1 MRELCSYR
9 LPHPATSLVMT
20 PDCRRLAVIQND
32 GWDKAFKTFTFLI
45 ILSLLFINGS
55 TKYIDARREKDR
67 GETEWP
73 ACRMKM
79 LWSYALLLLV
89 LGVMLVIWTAGSY
102 HTFVCTSLVKVSVA
116 EVQGRLED
124 DLAEGHVAMSK
135 ATRHSDGEPSRGFST
150 NVSELSTVYRH
161 SFRTNTPLEDHQLVL
176 NSPYF
181 RPRLHVVT
189 SLVTKYLIEPEELC
203 EGPEGSPLL
212 LIFIPSVVT
221 NVNMRRAIRA
231 GWGRAAKGEWP
242 GTRHL
247 PPVKILFVFGRSG
260 HVDEHAILWQ
270 EKEVWGDVLFAD
282 FTDTY
287 RNLTVKVLTSLHY
300 AATRC
305 PATDFVLKVDE
316 DTFVNVPYLL
326 EFLRYHRKELSGR
339 MVGYAINRPVSVRL
353 GKWRVA
359 AEAYP
364 LPIFPKYLF
373 GHSYLI
379 HNSIVSDL
387 VNLSQY
393 MPFVPVEDATVTGI
407 LARALNVSRLHSS
420 LFAFGKRGHTCAIVK
435 NTKVTM
441 TLVTEASHR
450 LIWQAVESATCSY
463 TLLNPDRLEERTAE
477 GLPEDRKTLDDDSG
491 PDRGVNL
498 IQEVGHLDK
507 EDDEEVI

>member
-1 MRELCSYR
+1 MRDLIFKKELVVLLPLLLYR
-9 LPHPATSLVMT
+9 QPA
-20 PDCRRLAVIQND
+20 
-32 GWDKAFKTFTFLI
+32 
-45 ILSLLFINGS
+45 
-55 TKYIDARREKDR
+55 
-67 GETEWP
+67 

-181 RPRLHVVT
+181 RPRLRVVT
-189 SLVTKYLIEPEELC
+189 PLVTKYLIEPEELC
-203 EGPEGSPLL
+203 KGPEGSPLL
-212 LIFIPSVVT
+212 LIFIPSIVT

-260 HVDEHAILWQ
+260 DVDEHAILWQ

-287 RNLTVKVLTSLHY
+287 RNLTVKVLTSLHF

-305 PATDFVLKVDE
+305 PTTDFVLKVGKYTKAVIVVVWNFGIGNGSRESHKSILWYIKEEETNSMLDARE
-316 DTFVNVPYLL
+316 TELSCL
-326 EFLRYHRKELSGR
+326 EFVQ
-339 MVGYAINRPVSVRL
+339 MFFQN
-353 GKWRVA
+353 
-359 AEAYP
+359 
-364 LPIFPKYLF
+364 LP
-373 GHSYLI
+373 
-379 HNSIVSDL
+379 
-387 VNLSQY
+387 
-393 MPFVPVEDATVTGI
+393 M
-407 LARALNVSRLHSS
+407 
-420 LFAFGKRGHTCAIVK
+420 
-435 NTKVTM
+435 
-441 TLVTEASHR
+441 
-450 LIWQAVESATCSY
+450 
-463 TLLNPDRLEERTAE
+463 LEC
-477 GLPEDRKTLDDDSG
+477 L
-491 PDRGVNL
+491 
-498 IQEVGHLDK
+498 
-507 EDDEEVI
+507 